1 MTLLRMATAMA
12 LALGIG
18 AANAQD
24 AGQAPA
30 PAVTVAKAKKQSV
43 ASTVTFNGR
52 LQADQSIQLIA
63 RVSGFLQEVGF
74 NPGDQVEQGAVLF
87 QIEQDQYSAAV
98 RQAEGN
104 LAAAEATVTDARIE
118 RDRQAELVRRN
129 ASAQTA
135 LDTAE
140 AALGRALG
148 NMEMAQA
155 ALDTANLNLSYT
167 SVTAPFTGRIGE
179 RSVDPGALVDPQIG
193 PLATLT
199 KLDPIHVNFLV
210 PTAQLRNT
218 MDMIQS
224 GEVKLDESVRIVLAN
239 GKEYESS
246 GALDFIDSAVNPGTD
261 SISVRATFSNP
272 DGTLLHDEL
281 VRVHL
286 AASSPAEELTIPLS
300 SLQRDLVGE
309 YVMLVD
315 QDEKV
320 QKRRIAVDRESGDL
334 VIVDDGLAEGD
345 RVISQGVNK
354 VREGMAVDAAEA
366 EAADQGTSQ
375 QNDDTP
381 DQSGSEAKDG

>member
-320 QKRRIAVDRESGDL
+320 QKRRIAIGRESGAL

>member
-286 AASSPAEELTIPLS
+286 AASSPAEVLTIPLS
-300 SLQRDLVGE
+300 SVQRDLVGE